1 MDADSTKDVCKKK
14 CETTKNCVGY
24 IFSPQECST
33 AALPLCWL
41 KSKMD
46 GNGVETKCR
55 NAQKIGI
62 PAINQPDIP
71 SKWGLSVNASMMPL
85 PKYPRPQMVRGAENA
100 SFREFG
106 SSETWTNLNGLWEFE
121 KVSESST
128 KPPFNR
134 TLNSSILVPFPV
146 ESCLSGV
153 APMSS
158 NDVVKEMWYRLTF
171 KNLELQGQRALLKFG
186 AVDWQT
192 EVFVNTI
199 SVMNNTGGYN
209 SFEADITD
217 VIDDEN
223 EILIHVFDPSD
234 DGVQPNGK
242 QRISAIDNPGGDTYS
257 PNSGIWQTVWLE
269 YVPED
274 YLTEIRRSDQ
284 NSLTTLNVSAVTSSS
299 SSSSNDDEILF
310 EVFECGSPQT
320 VLVSGKARSE
330 EWIALEVPNPKLWSP
345 DVPYLYDLRVS
356 YKNDD
361 VLSYFGLRSFELE
374 TFENNITRP
383 VLNGNQTLV
392 YVCVFPIESL
402 NVHTITTTTTSTGT
416 VDF

>member
-1 MDADSTKDVCKKK
+1 MYKFVVFVSMVIMTAKSIEIQRPDASTWKRTKCGAPGSPAVPAGEYESNVDYPGNDLDPCGAQGCVLDADSTKDVCEKK

-33 AALPLCWL
+33 AAIPLCWL

-55 NAQKIGI
+55 NAQKIAI
-62 PAINQPDIP
+62 PAIPQPDIP
-71 SKWGLSVNASMMPL
+71 SKWGLSVNASVMPL
-85 PKYPRPQMVRGAENA
+85 PEYPRPQMVRGAENS

-106 SSETWTNLNGLWEFE
+106 NSETWTNLNGLWEFE
-121 KVSESST
+121 KVSDSST
-128 KPPFNR
+128 TPPFNR

-158 NDVVKEMWYRLTF
+158 SDVVKEMWYRLTF

-199 SVMNNTGGYN
+199 SVVNNTGGYN
-209 SFEADITD
+209 SFGADITD

-269 YVPED
+269 YV
-274 YLTEIRRSDQ
+274 
-284 NSLTTLNVSAVTSSS
+284 
-299 SSSSNDDEILF
+299 
-310 EVFECGSPQT
+310 VFER
-320 VLVSGKARSE
+320 KARE
-330 EWIALEVPNPKLWSP
+330 
-345 DVPYLYDLRVS
+345 
-356 YKNDD
+356 
-361 VLSYFGLRSFELE
+361 F
-374 TFENNITRP
+374 
-383 VLNGNQTLV
+383 
-392 YVCVFPIESL
+392 
-402 NVHTITTTTTSTGT
+402 
-416 VDF
+416 